1 MKLLI
6 VRVGALGDV
15 LHALPAVAALRA
27 ARPGWTIDWV
37 VDPRWAALLVD
48 EEGRGE
54 IVNRVHLAETK
65 LWSKSPLSWK
75 TMRSVAALRK
85 ELRAE
90 RYDVVV
96 DMQGTMRSAVIGRFA
111 RAREFAG
118 YEDPREPAAARL
130 YRSTRR
136 RIGTHVVEQGAA
148 LLGAACSVALS
159 LRQAG
164 LPGTPVLPPQQAGLL
179 GTPVLPPQQAGLL
192 GTPVLDPAAVK
203 LPHAAWADEW
213 AAELVGDRK
222 VCVLAAS
229 AGWGAKQW
237 PAERYGALAKELRGM
252 GFVPLVNAP
261 KKDDAVAA
269 SVVAASGGAAEM
281 VVCNVAGLIALM
293 RRTSLLVGGDSGPT
307 HLAAALGIPLV
318 ALYGPTDPARNGPW
332 GPGPM
337 HVLRGAGSVTSHKRV
352 AEIDAGLARIEVEE
366 VLRAVRLVMGT

>member
-27 ARPGWTIDWV
+27 ARREWTIDWV
-37 VDPRWAALLVD
+37 IDPRWAALLVD
-48 EEGRGE
+48 GDGQGE
-54 IVNRVHLAETK
+54 IVNCIHLAETK
-65 LWSKSPLSWK
+65 MWSASPLSWK
-75 TMRSVAALRK
+75 TLRSVAKLRR
-85 ELRAE
+85 ELRDE
-90 RYDVVV
+90 HYDVVV

-118 YEDPREPAAARL
+118 YEDPREAAAARL

-148 LLGAACSVALS
+148 LLGAACGVALE
-159 LRQAG
+159 
-164 LPGTPVLPPQQAGLL
+164 
-179 GTPVLPPQQAGLL
+179 
-192 GTPVLDPAAVK
+192 PAAVR
-203 LPHAAWADEW
+203 LPHTAWADEW
-213 AAELVGDRK
+213 AAELVGERR

-237 PAERYGALAKELRGM
+237 PAERYGALAKELRAM

-261 KKDDAVAA
+261 RKDDAVAA
-269 SVVAASGGAAEM
+269 AVVSASGGAAEM

-307 HLAAALGIPLV
+307 HLAAALGVPLV

-332 GPGPM
+332 GRGPM
-337 HVLRGAGSVTSHKRV
+337 RVLRGVGSVTSHKRV
-352 AEIDAGLARIEVEE
+352 AEIDAGLARIGVDEVVNEIRALQANAE
-366 VLRAVRLVMGT
+366 KADSLRE